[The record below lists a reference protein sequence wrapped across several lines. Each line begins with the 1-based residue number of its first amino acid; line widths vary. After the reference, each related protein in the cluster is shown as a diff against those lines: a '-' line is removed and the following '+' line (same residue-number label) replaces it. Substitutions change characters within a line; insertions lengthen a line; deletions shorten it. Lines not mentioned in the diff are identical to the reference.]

1 MIGRRIA
8 ARLPAA
14 ASASFAKEDPELL
27 DALRARLVQAGK
39 TAAATKERDA
49 VMPERKAVKVR
60 RRLKNM
66 GKVSSSPA
74 METALTAM
82 AALPTDLPPAIPAEA
97 ATEVWQ
103 ALQSR
108 KVCVKGCRAFCK
120 GFVGASNNFAYHQ
133 PARSGGPS
141 RAAGVD
147 SKRRGDDLMSPEE
160 VVHSRCC
167 AADCTPTL
175 STEGV
180 QAIRDKWFSLPP
192 AKRFHYLVELVWDDA
207 VGKPKPACDD
217 RLHQILGVGGTSS
230 LASGGLLAQA
240 RAQAAEHG
248 SAEVVP
254 REHGM
259 KAHAAA
265 HPLANANSPATT
277 SKVEQHFKACSYVSP
292 EVITTLTGPP
302 KKYRHCSFSDAG
314 NMQALAKNYNEH
326 APTEHRVAIGVYQR
340 ITKVSAR
347 VRVRVGIRVRV
358 RVRVRARVRAK
369 VRVRVR
375 VPLLP

>member
-1 MIGRRIA
+1 MSAPGAPGPAGGSAGPSTASGDSPLGPEELAALFSDPIA
-8 ARLPAA
+8 GLN
-14 ASASFAKEDPELL
+14 EE
-27 DALRARLVQAGK
+27 QAG
-39 TAAATKERDA
+39 A
-49 VMPERKAVKVR
+49 
-60 RRLKNM
+60 LL
-66 GKVSSSPA
+66 GK
-74 METALTAM
+74 L
-82 AALPTDLPPAIPAEA
+82 L
-97 ATEVWQ
+97 
-103 ALQSR
+103 
-108 KVCVKGCRAFCK
+108 
-120 GFVGASNNFAYHQ
+120 GADE
-133 PARSGGPS
+133 PRV
-141 RAAGVD
+141 AGVR
-147 SKRRGDDLMSPEE
+147 S
-160 VVHSRCC
+160 
-167 AADCTPTL
+167 
-175 STEGV
+175 
-180 QAIRDKWFSLPP
+180 

-265 HPLANANSPATT
+265 HPPANATSPATT

-358 RVRVRARVRAK
+358 RVR
-369 VRVRVR
+369 
-375 VPLLP
+375 